1 MDKQFGPSL
10 IIQLLIQ
17 AVFAASLQFSGSQYA
32 QTL

>member
-17 AVFAASLQFSGSQYA
+17 TVVYASLEFSGSQYA
-32 QTL
+32 HTL